1 MENDSNLYISE
12 EYDEENI
19 ISVRSKTLALIREIT
34 KKIEDDALCEFILLV
49 IDELINGIKI
59 ENYKEVIK
67 LEDYNL
73 ITPYLNKLNNEK
85 LNSQMRQES
94 NILILG
100 NISDDLLRLKDKQIK
115 MGEIENIFN
124 YLIKTITEKNIK
136 ENSILIGRTVWCKSK
151 LICLVRTD
159 EAYLT
164 KIFNSVSQTMCDN
177 KNNDLGIQFFSLY
190 F

>member
-1 MENDSNLYISE
+1 LS
-12 EYDEENI
+12 
-19 ISVRSKTLALIREIT
+19 LIREIT
-34 KKIEDDALCEFILLV
+34 KEIEDDALYEFIHLV

-67 LEDYNL
+67 LDDYNL

-85 LNSQMRQES
+85 LYNQMRQES
-94 NILILG
+94 NLLILG

-115 MGEIENIFN
+115 MSEIEDLLN
-124 YLIKTITEKNIK
+124 YLLKTIKEKNNK
-136 ENSILIGRTVWCKSK
+136 ENSILIGRAVWCLSK

-164 KIFNSVSQTMCDN
+164 KIFNSVSQTMCDS
-177 KNNDLGIQFFSLY
+177 KNSDLSIQLICAQ
-190 F
+190 